1 MMNRLT
7 ILLLP
12 ASISMVSGSGSI
24 RGQPT
29 TDNLHSGRRLQDRFE
44 IDGKCTV
51 ANFAAS
57 VGGQAAL
64 ATLLNV
70 ANNVNTIQEK
80 LNAKCSLALQP
91 SLDLSDVIGKGPQ
104 FLKNFLDGGTTW
116 NDNYESDGNYV
127 LSEDAAIIPTM
138 YETQAKHTVFSSP
151 DGGTK
156 EIYDQYFSNFFNGDK
171 ECRLG
176 VIECCYTASRSP
188 DTSTIPGLVN
198 NAEMCALDLTLSA
211 KSNHIQSPDFR
222 PSFTYYGT
230 KDQDDS
236 YCSGFAYDEGSFGDA
251 VKYNTL
257 FHMAMMTNLFEK
269 NYVKNI
275 PGAPMCGCVEQMPVV
290 DNAACVKEKEGYT
303 IDSSGVI
310 GVAISWE
317 DCGMDLYSYYN
328 SLEGKGKMEKFFV
341 KEKIVGEGQCEAAA
355 ISFMNEKMYKK
366 I

>member
-1 MMNRLT
+1 MTNKHT

-12 ASISMVSGSGSI
+12 ISFSIVAGGGSI
-24 RGQPT
+24 RGQSP
-29 TDNLHSGRRLQDRFE
+29 SRRGRRLQE
-44 IDGKCTV
+44 INGECTV

-64 ATLLNV
+64 ANLLDV
-70 ANNVNTIQEK
+70 NNDEESIQEE
-80 LNAKCSLALQP
+80 LDNRCNAALEP
-91 SLDLSDVIGKGPQ
+91 SLDLSDAIGKGPQ

-116 NDNYESDGNYV
+116 NDNYEADGNYK
-127 LSEDAAIIPTM
+127 LSEDAAIIPTL
-138 YETQAKHTVFSSP
+138 YETKAKTTVFSSP
-151 DGGTK
+151 DGGTS
-156 EIYDQYFSNFFNGDK
+156 EHYEQYFSNFFNGDK

-188 DTSTIPGLVN
+188 DTDTIPGLVN

-230 KDQDDS
+230 KEQDDS
-236 YCSGFAYDEGSFGDA
+236 YCSGFAYDEGSFGDK

-257 FHMAMMTNLFEK
+257 FHMAMKVNLYDK

-303 IDSSGVI
+303 IDESSGEV
-310 GVAISWE
+310 GVSINWE
-317 DCGMDLYSYYN
+317 DCGTDLYSYYD
-328 SLEGKGKMEKFFV
+328 SLTGKGKMEKFFV